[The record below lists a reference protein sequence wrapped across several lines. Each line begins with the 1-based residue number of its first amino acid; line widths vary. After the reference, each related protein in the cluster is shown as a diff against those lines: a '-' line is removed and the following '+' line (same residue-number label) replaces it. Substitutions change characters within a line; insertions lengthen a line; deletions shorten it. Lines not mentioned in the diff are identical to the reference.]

1 MPASGG
7 KAKMNISGLTTKR
20 LWIGGFFIIAYLAAA
35 ITLFFMIS
43 ERVSALGSRSLA
55 TIVWTGARLQ
65 TEYFRLR
72 HAVENVPITPSDE
85 AAATIDT
92 RYEIILNRLNVMQRG
107 IIHESYSRR
116 PETLALFN
124 EIRSRLLGIGPYIAT
139 MKLGNFGSRPQV
151 EYTMESLERPVAVFS
166 SDIVNLVDANLRE
179 YDIGIANQTRFL
191 ALLLLG
197 QILTA
202 IMFFV
207 VLTRQLARLRGA
219 QAALIAANANLR
231 RGEGTIR
238 QSEAELAMARQRLLD
253 GIEAIPDGFALYDA
267 DDRLVICNSMMKARF
282 SPDDDTIAPGRT
294 FEEILRRRLAAGRLP
309 VRESPAEEWVAERL
323 REHHSGI
330 TAREMRMDG
339 DRTYRILERRTIDG
353 GVVTIVSDISELKE
367 REQRLRES
375 QEILRSV
382 LDSVPV
388 VVTMTDASRRLLLL
402 NRAAERRYN
411 LRSIDVIGRDL
422 AEVVPAPDQMSDL
435 ARNHS
440 RLVESG
446 QPQIGSVHNITT
458 TDGDE
463 TWIVN
468 RVPVLNDA
476 GKVKYVI
483 RTAYEV
489 PQLAHAYHALDES
502 RTRLMDAVNRARLT
516 YWVGSDDGRSSI
528 IGPGAMR
535 TLGFDSDTVNLSDE
549 DYLTCV
555 HEADRDRVR
564 HVYGQR
570 AADTERLAV
579 EYRFVRPDG
588 EVIWIRETGDTL
600 KNKSGFPSMRR
611 VGTLQDVTEQKQI
624 EMALR
629 QSEARLKGFLDHAPM
644 LMYLKDTEG
653 RFLLVN
659 REFERIDRFNGDPVI
674 GQREADLYP
683 PALGDAFDAHDR
695 EVILKGGPVS
705 REFSLPDL
713 SESYHDVMTIKF
725 PIRDDTGRTIA
736 VGGFTQDISEHKRAE
751 RTLKES
757 EARLRRAQQQARLT
771 YWSFDLTSHSYSW
784 APGSGALLGVDD
796 SALPVRQSEMTPII
810 HPDDRERLF
819 AMLDAVEAGRD
830 NYEAEFRLLHR
841 DGGIVWVREQGDV
854 ERDSEDR
861 RTNVSGTLQ
870 DITPYR
876 QLEEQLVQ
884 SQKMEALGQL
894 TGGIAHDFNNLLAV
908 VLGNLDLLA
917 DNPGLPQSAKRHI
930 DLAKRAAGRGAEMTR
945 RLLIFA
951 RRQPL
956 APRVTDV
963 NDLIRSMDELLRRP
977 LGRTIDVRLDLAAEL
992 WPTEI
997 DQGQMEMTLL
1007 NLGVNARDAMPEGGI
1022 LRIATDNLSIAA
1034 GQADL
1039 PKSLPPGEYVRIMV
1053 SDTGRGMTPDVIA
1066 RAFDPFFTTKDIG
1079 RGTGLGLSMAYGFV
1093 TQSGGHIDLSSA
1105 PGRGTIVRILLPRS
1119 FQTPAGVRPPLSPVG
1134 LSEAAPLERVL
1145 VVEDDDDVRQV
1156 IMEQLNSLGLQSV
1169 GAADGVEAMKLL
1181 ERDGGFSLF
1190 VLDIVLPGGVRGTDI
1205 ARIVQK
1211 RDAQAK
1217 LLYMSGF
1224 VPETGVEQEQLDP
1237 AAPCLT
1243 KPFTKAA
1250 LTAAITALL
1259 SEEQPRAVQG

>member
-1 MPASGG
+1 MT
-7 KAKMNISGLTTKR
+7 ISGLTTKR
-20 LWIGGFFIIAYLAAA
+20 LWIGGLLIGAYLAAA

-43 ERVSALGSRSLA
+43 ERVSALENRSLA

-72 HAVENVPITPSDE
+72 HAVELEPLTPPAE
-85 AAATIDT
+85 IAGTINT
-92 RYEIILNRLNVMQRG
+92 RYEIILNRLNVMKRG
-107 IIHESYSRR
+107 VVRDSYSRR
-116 PETLALFN
+116 PESTAMFEDIYGKLLSLEPQIA
-124 EIRSRLLGIGPYIAT
+124 EI
-139 MKLGNFGSRPQV
+139 KLGNFASLPQV
-151 EYTMESLERPVAVFS
+151 EDLLVSLEMPVAIFS
-166 SDIVNLVDANLRE
+166 SEIVNLVDANLRE
-179 YDIGIANQTRFL
+179 YDLGIANQTRFL

-202 IMFFV
+202 ILFFA
-207 VLTRQLARLRGA
+207 VLTRQVSRLHVA
-219 QAALIAANANLR
+219 QAALIAANEGLR

-238 QSEAELAMARQRLLD
+238 QSEAELATARQRLLD

-267 DDRLVICNSMMKARF
+267 DDRLVICNSMMKTRF

-309 VRESPAEEWVAERL
+309 EGPDENWVAERL

-402 NRAAERRYN
+402 NKAAERRYH
-411 LRSIDVIGRDL
+411 LRAIDVIGRDL
-422 AEVVPAPDQMSDL
+422 AEVVPKPDQMSDL
-435 ARNHS
+435 ARDHA
-440 RLVESG
+440 RLMDSG

-458 TDGDE
+458 AEGDE

-468 RVPVLNDA
+468 RVPVVNDT
-476 GKVKYVI
+476 GRVKYVI

-516 YWVGSDDGRSSI
+516 YWVGSDDGHSSI

-535 TLGFDSDTVNLSDE
+535 TLGFDGDTVHLTDE
-549 DYLTCV
+549 EYLRHV
-555 HEADRDRVR
+555 HEADRERVR
-564 HVYGQR
+564 QVYAQR
-570 AADTERLAV
+570 IADTERLAV

-588 EVIWIRETGDTL
+588 DLIWIRETGDTL
-600 KNKSGFPSMRR
+600 QNRSGFPTMRR

-659 REFERIDRFNGDPVI
+659 REFERIDRFSGDPII
-674 GQREADLYP
+674 GRPEAELYP
-683 PALGDAFDAHDR
+683 PSLGDAFDAHDR

-736 VGGFTQDISEHKRAE
+736 VGGFTQDVSEHKRAE

-771 YWSFDLTSHSYSW
+771 YWSFDLTTHSYSW

-796 SALPVRQSEMTPII
+796 AALPVRQSEMTPII

-830 NYEAEFRLLHR
+830 KYEAEFRLVR
-841 DGGIVWVREQGDV
+841 QDGGIAWVREQGDV
-854 ERDSEDR
+854 EPDSEGR
-861 RTNVSGTLQ
+861 RINVSGTLQ

-908 VLGNLDLLA
+908 VLGNLDLLS

-930 DLAKRAAGRGAEMTR
+930 DLARRAAGRGAEMTR

-977 LGRTIDVRLDLAAEL
+977 LGRTIDVRLELTADL

-1022 LRIATDNLSIAA
+1022 LRVATDNLRAAA

-1053 SDTGRGMTPDVIA
+1053 SDTGRGMTPEVMA

-1105 PGRGTIVRILLPRS
+1105 PGRGTVVRILLPRS
-1119 FQTPAGVRPPLSPVG
+1119 FKAPAGVRPSASPVE
-1134 LSEAAPLERVL
+1134 LSEAAPTERVL

-1156 IMEQLNSLGLQSV
+1156 IMEQLSSLGLQAV
-1169 GAADGVEAMKLL
+1169 GAADGVEAMKLM
-1181 ERDGGFSLF
+1181 EREGGFSLF

-1211 RDAQAK
+1211 RDVQAK

-1224 VPETGVEQEQLDP
+1224 VPESGVEQEQLDP
-1237 AAPCLT
+1237 PAPCLT

-1259 SEEQPRAVQG
+1259 SEDHPQAAES